1 MLLNRHPLAGWQL
14 LYRYTADL
22 MCLDFCRPARPLELG
37 MLAVTTVTTP
47 LSVSYWQDVLSSH
60 PDQALARYII
70 GGLGNG
76 FRIGFRRGAPLKS
89 AQNNLQSASAH
100 PEAVREFVTKE

>member
-1 MLLNRHPLAGWQL
+1 
-14 LYRYTADL
+14 
-22 MCLDFCRPARPLELG
+22 
-37 MLAVTTVTTP
+37 MLAMTTVTTP
-47 LSVSYWQDVLSSH
+47 FSVSYWQDVLSTH

-100 PEAVREFVTKE
+100 PEAVREFVTKELSP